1 MHEGFDIGHTICY
14 YILMTVDYPLPPH
27 LQQFVNEQLATGHFQ
42 SEREVIHTAL
52 HLLEE
57 RYHSR
62 EALTSWLKQEI
73 DKGMSSKPSEPVTT
87 EFWQQIRDR
96 LSAGS
101 SYAQ

>member
-1 MHEGFDIGHTICY
+1 MDI
-14 YILMTVDYPLPPH
+14 DFPLPPH
-27 LQQFVNEQLATGHFQ
+27 LQQFVSEQLATGHFQ

-62 EALTSWLKQEI
+62 EESTAWLKQEI
-73 DKGMSSKPSEPVTT
+73 DRGMSSRPSEPVTK

-96 LSAGS
+96 LTAGNS
-101 SYAQ
+101 PINEA